1 MKNLTLPRIA
11 VQVDLIPTV
20 EQHCTLSKWVGAS
33 RYVYNAMLAI
43 CSSAYQHFNPEKI
56 KPKKTEEELK
66 AEKEAHQKS
75 LQEKAKQK
83 WKNKGKGKGK
93 QKKPNQAKTKP
104 KKAKSD
110 PKTKDEPKIEW
121 REPDKNF
128 LTLLPHITMLLEEEK
143 AYALNNVMKQIE
155 ALSVTSGKEFDKLH
169 EKRMAIETKP
179 VGKFFNPSSYEFLC
193 LILTQLKRIEEA
205 SFLND
210 VPHHCLQRV
219 VKNLAQ
225 AFNNFFKHGKGYP
238 RFKLKRKSNLTVS
251 FARCNKSQLW
261 YKHKQDGQIQLQSL
275 NLAQALGGV
284 IFNHRHLGET
294 GRYKQLQ
301 TDYTLKSV
309 TVKAGAKKQF
319 SALDKNDA
327 EMMRTARKAPYGW
340 TAVLLF
346 EANTPRTQS
355 ITADKLLATL
365 PTIKMLKL
373 TNDSDQTKTKSLGID
388 VGFNHYLNLSQA
400 VDGSHFHDLPSIL
413 PNRLQA
419 LPRLQRRLAKNR
431 LNTTPDK
438 SHKVLRK
445 GETHKYSTEQRR
457 QNGISLGYASHL
469 LKHRQMHH
477 KIKAEFQR
485 YHYDLAYRLFAE
497 HDLIFYEDLDLMGIS
512 KSAKGT
518 AEEHGTN
525 VKQKSALNRQWR
537 DGRYG
542 EFYQILHR
550 VANKLRME
558 GKEKFALPVNNRYT
572 SQHCLRCG
580 TTDSQSRH
588 GTTFKCTR
596 CGHEAHADI
605 NAALN
610 IEALGMATYF
620 PKTEIP
626 LAGER
631 QTLQ

>member
-66 AEKEAHQKS
+66 AEKEARQKA

-83 WKNKGKGKGK
+83 GKK
-93 QKKPNQAKTKP
+93 KKPKKAKTKP

-110 PKTKDEPKIEW
+110 PQAKDEPTIEW
-121 REPDKNF
+121 REPDKHF

-143 AYALNNVMKQIE
+143 AYALNHVMKQIE
-155 ALSVTSGKEFDKLH
+155 ALGVTSGKEFDKLH
-169 EKRMAIETKP
+169 EKRMAIEAKP
-179 VGKFFNPSSYEFLC
+179 VGKFFSPNNFEFLC
-193 LILTQLKRIEEA
+193 LILTQLKRIEGVE
-205 SFLND
+205 FLND
-210 VPHHCLQRV
+210 TPHICLQQV
-219 VKNLAQ
+219 VKNLSQ

-238 RFKLKRKSNLTVS
+238 RFKLKRKSNPTVS
-251 FARCNKSQLW
+251 FARHNKSQLW
-261 YKHKQDGQIQLQSL
+261 YKRKQDGQVQLQSL
-275 NLAQALGGV
+275 NLAKALGD
-284 IFNHRHLGET
+284 ILFNHRHLGET

-340 TAVLLF
+340 TAVLSF
-346 EANTPRTQS
+346 EANAPRTQN
-355 ITADKLLATL
+355 ITAGKLLATL
-365 PTIKMLKL
+365 PTIKTLKL
-373 TNDSDQTKTKSLGID
+373 TTDSDQTKTKSLGID

-413 PNRLQA
+413 PNRLKT
-419 LPRLQRRLAKNR
+419 LPSLQRKLAKNR

-445 GETHKYSTEQRR
+445 GKKHTHPVEKRR
-457 QNGISLGYASHL
+457 ENGISLGYASHL

-497 HDLIFYEDLDLMGIS
+497 HDLIFYEDLDLMGLS

-542 EFYQILHR
+542 EFYQILNR
-550 VANKLRME
+550 VADKLRME

-572 SQHCLRCG
+572 SQHCLHCG

-588 GTTFKCTR
+588 CTIFKCTH